1 MADRGLRQT
10 QAEIISRGRQ
20 AEAELGRT
28 EQAFADVRQ
37 MLLEAIAKTAFDQ
50 GDARE
55 RLYLSIQLLAPVQDM
70 LRAAVNDGVAAE
82 HEANINKIMGEARP
96 N

>member
-1 MADRGLRQT
+1 MT
-10 QAEIISRGRQ
+10 KTPAEIISKGRQ
-20 AEAELGRT
+20 AETELGRT
-28 EQAFADVRQ
+28 EEAFAEVRQ

-50 GDARE
+50 SDARE
-55 RLYLSIQLLAPVQDM
+55 KLYLSIQLLTPVQDM

-82 HEANINKIMGEARP
+82 HAANINKIMGEARP

>member
-1 MADRGLRQT
+1 MADSSMRRT
-10 QAEIISRGRQ
+10 PAELISRGRQ

-28 EQAFADVRQ
+28 EQAFAEVRQ

-50 GDARE
+50 SEARE
-55 RLYLSIQLLAPVQDM
+55 KLYLSVQLLTPVQDM

-82 HEANINKIMGEARP
+82 HELSINKIMGEARP